1 MLYNKAMASH
11 EIVALSD
18 SSDTRLTPPGTHSGM
33 DITLQN
39 VNLFGYIYIGAE
51 GVTSTNYGYRLM
63 PNHAISF
70 ELSGPD
76 ALYAIASDPDMDLAV
91 FKIELETQG

>member
-1 MLYNKAMASH
+1 MVYNNVMASH
-11 EIVALSD
+11 KIVALSD

-39 VNLFGYIYIGAE
+39 VNLFGYIYVGGE
-51 GVTSTNYGYRLM
+51 GVTATNYGYRLM

-70 ELSGPD
+70 ELSGSD
-76 ALYAIASDPDMDLAV
+76 ALYAVASDPDMDLAV